1 MRKFVLAAFAA
12 AGLLL
17 ACPVGAQQASNPMYP
32 DASNAKLSAARLN
45 LGGGRPVSIIDHGA
59 KADAKTWPD
68 GVIAAGGTTF
78 TSARANFTQGDVGK
92 LIQIDGA
99 AGIWLPPLRTTI
111 QAVTDAHTV
120 TLAAPA
126 TKATPRRWLSAA
138 FVWTQRTAGNYVPGD
153 LMTVQGGTFATA
165 AVLRVV
171 STQVTATSIVNGGSG
186 VNGACRVQGTT
197 GNGTMFQQ
205 DVTISGGTITA
216 VGSLYVSGHYF
227 AKPTNLAVEP
237 VTNAPGYNCIAP
249 GATLALTMG
258 VEQVV
263 PQVKGDYDPVAIP
276 ADPFTTTAG
285 SISGATGATFTT
297 GGIPW
302 GTFSPTGMFVYGHD
316 DSQALKDS
324 IDAAATVRFTEGK
337 PSYVFMPA
345 GNYLIDQISTPL
357 MQTGLGIIGEGS
369 NKTNIIVGANYV
381 GDLFRWSEAWGAG
394 GLSFGTGIVG
404 TMQPIDTY
412 TGPKLVGMS
421 ITGTLTAATRQNAI
435 MFYDRVDNVFIDD
448 VDVAY
453 LTGRCMASGIRSI
466 PDYPA
471 SMRESI
477 IGRMRC
483 SAIGG
488 PGIPAIEFST
498 EGNGDAVDEI
508 NINDIN
514 IYANYGDGFVIRN
527 NSTNGNPARNFRI
540 NKLRIEGAQW
550 ADPGADLLVLGDPG
564 YNGPITGVYI
574 NQLVLTTQ
582 YPNKA
587 AFRITGPADIYFIQ
601 VGSGQITSGLPM
613 GYGLVF
619 DAGRNISI
627 KMANIYSWQTN
638 VTLGGSNAGLFL
650 DLDGGEQWL
659 TYNLANPQQLSSP
672 VRRTGLPFAQADR
685 NLNPTLT
692 ALYPDNSVRAGDGR
706 AAGAVDWQMV
716 RDRADL
722 VARGQSSV
730 IGGGDSNSIG
740 DGGFQGVVGGGTWN
754 SINGPGGTIS
764 GGSHN
769 AVTGFVT
776 TIPGGMF
783 TTDRGAT
790 GGMYIGSPGCQPY
803 QLAGSCQR
811 SWHTFG
817 AFPNTAA
824 AVRLTSDMAA
834 PAATGA
840 NCLPIPGGTS
850 YQIVVRATARSWEGN
865 EHATWDAK
873 QGMLVHKGGFP
884 TQYIGDAGGA
894 QSQSTAGP
902 FGTLGIAADATNN
915 CLALTYTPPAGN
927 TNNIHIV
934 ATVDAVEVQ

>member
-1 MRKFVLAAFAA
+1 MRK
-12 AGLLL
+12 LLL
-17 ACPVGAQQASNPMYP
+17 AFLVAMLAAPAAADMYP
-32 DASNAKLSAARLN
+32 DASNAKLPQARQN
-45 LGGGRPVSIIDHGA
+45 LGTGKPVSIVDHGA
-59 KADAKTWPD
+59 KADAVVLQD
-68 GVIAAGGTTF
+68 GVMAAGSTTF
-78 TSARANFTQGDVGK
+78 TSASANFSQADVGK
-92 LIQIDGA
+92 KIQVDGA
-99 AGIWLPPLRTTI
+99 AGVWLPPLRTTI
-111 QAVTDAHTV
+111 SAVTDAHTI

-126 TKATPRRWLSAA
+126 TKATPRRWLAAA
-138 FVWTQRTAGNYVPGD
+138 FVQTPRSTGNYVPGD
-153 LMTVQGGTFATA
+153 VVTVQGGTFATA
-165 AVLRVV
+165 AVLKVV
-171 STQVTATSIVNGGSG
+171 STNVTATSIVAGGSG

-197 GNGTMFQQ
+197 GGGTLFQQ

-216 VGSLYVSGHYF
+216 LGSLYTAGHYF
-227 AKPTNLAVEP
+227 TKPTNLAVEP
-237 VTNAPGYNCIAP
+237 ITNAPGYNCLAS

-258 VEQVV
+258 VEQV
-263 PQVKGDYDPVAIP
+263 QVQTKGDYDPVAIP

-285 SISGATGATFTT
+285 SISGATGATFNS

-302 GTFSPTGMFVYGHD
+302 GTFNPTGMFVYGHD

-324 IDAAATVRFTEGK
+324 IDAAAAMFAGGK
-337 PSYVFMPA
+337 QAFVFMPA
-345 GNYLIDQISTPL
+345 GNYLIDSVQTPL
-357 MQTGLGIIGEGS
+357 MWSGLGFIGEGLI
-369 NKTNIIVGANYV
+369 KTTIIVGANYV
-381 GDLFRWSEAWGAG
+381 GDLFAWDEAWAGAG
-394 GLSFGTGIVG
+394 ISYGGLGG
-404 TMQPIDTY
+404 TMNPVVNY
-412 TGPKLVGMS
+412 AGPKIKEMS
-421 ITGTLTAATRQNAI
+421 ITGTRAAGTQQNAI
-435 MFYDRVDNVFIDD
+435 MFYDRADGVEIDNVHIS
-448 VDVAY
+448 Y
-453 LTGRCMASGIRSI
+453 LTGRCLASGIRKI

-471 SMRESI
+471 SMRESNI
-477 IGRMRC
+477 SRFGCMVV
-483 SAIGG
+483 GG
-488 PGIPAIEFST
+488 PNIPAVEFST

-508 NINDIN
+508 NINDMN

-527 NSTNGNPARNFRI
+527 KSTSGNPARNFRI
-540 NKLRIEGAQW
+540 NKLRIEGQQW
-550 ADPGADLLVLGDPG
+550 VEAGLGGDLFKLGDAA

-574 NQLVLTTQ
+574 NQLELFTA

-587 AFRITGPADIYFIQ
+587 ALRITGPADIYYIQ
-601 VGSGQITSGLPM
+601 VESGIIGSGLPF
-613 GYGLVF
+613 GKGLVIET
-619 DAGRNISI
+619 GRSLSFRLRDILSYDT
-627 KMANIYSWQTN
+627 A
-638 VTLGGSNAGLFL
+638 VTITGGGGAFL

-659 TYNLANPQQLSSP
+659 TYNVPNPQLLSSP
-672 VRRTGLPFAQADR
+672 VRKVGLPFAQADR

-692 ALYPDNSVRAGDGR
+692 ALYPDNTVRAGTGR

-716 RDRADL
+716 RDKADL

-730 IGGGDSNSIG
+730 ISGGDSNSIS
-740 DGGFQGVVGGGTWN
+740 DGGFQAVIGGGTWN
-754 SINGPGGTIS
+754 SINCPVGTIS

-803 QLAGSCQR
+803 QTQGSCQR